1 VEPAGAGLAEEA
13 LLIVLSEPEVRELL
27 DLDALI
33 DALAAAHR
41 ELSEGKASMPPRIA
55 AFAER
60 GGLLGAMPSYLPSA
74 GLACKLVTLF
84 PQNTDRHTHQAMIG
98 VFDPANGS
106 PVALMDGTY
115 ITATRTAAGSALATR
130 LLARDDARVLAILGA
145 GVQARTHADALR
157 RVRDFDE
164 VRVASRDRR
173 RAEEAAAEIGAVAV
187 ASWEE
192 AVRGA
197 DVVAATT
204 HAAEPVVLREWLSPG
219 THINSVGANPQG
231 RGEVDPAIVRD
242 ALVAVEY
249 RESTLAPPPAGAPE
263 FVDTTPLAT
272 VELGELVARTKAG
285 RSSPEQITLYKS
297 VGVAVQDAAAA
308 ALVLAA
314 AHERSAGRVI
324 ELEDAR

>member
-1 VEPAGAGLAEEA
+1 M
-13 LLIVLSEPEVRELL
+13 IVLSQAEVRELL
-27 DLDALI
+27 DPDALI
-33 DALAAAHR
+33 DALAEAHR

-60 GGLLGAMPSYLPSA
+60 DGLLGAMPSYLPSA

-84 PQNTDRHTHQAMIG
+84 PQNTDRHTHQALIG
-98 VFDPANGS
+98 IFDPTNGS

-130 LLARDDARVLAILGA
+130 LLAREDAKVLAILGA

-164 VRVASRDRR
+164 VRVASRNPAH
-173 RAEEAAAEIGAVAV
+173 AEETAAEIGATAV
-187 ASWEE
+187 GSWEE

-204 HAAEPVVLREWLSPG
+204 HASEPIVLRDWLAPG
-219 THINSVGANPQG
+219 TQVNSVGANPQG
-231 RGEVDPAIVRD
+231 RGEVDPAIVRE

-249 RESTLAPPPAGAPE
+249 RGSTLAPPPAGAAE
-263 FVDTTPLAT
+263 FVEWAPEEV
-272 VELGELVARTKAG
+272 VELGELVAGTKQG
-285 RSSPEQITLYKS
+285 RSSKEQISLYKS

-314 AHERSAGRVI
+314 ARQRSVGREI
-324 ELEDAR
+324 ELEEAR